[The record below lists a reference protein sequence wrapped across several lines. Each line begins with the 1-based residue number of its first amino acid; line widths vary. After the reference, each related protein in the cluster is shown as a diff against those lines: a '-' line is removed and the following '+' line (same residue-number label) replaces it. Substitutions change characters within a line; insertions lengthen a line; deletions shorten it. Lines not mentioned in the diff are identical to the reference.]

1 MKAKRRSKDLFISV
15 FDIFGQHLQ
24 TKKPWN
30 SHELQGKRTRFS
42 SVIQDKKNVI
52 QEQIYLPCQNTPKCF
67 YGLQKYKLYLILY
80 RTNSF
85 QLYQVTHRCQF
96 HFQLTSTSR
105 SVGIVKV
112 NQRRIPQRIRQPPS
126 TIGFRVNYVEISVFQ
141 IHDSR

>member
-52 QEQIYLPCQNTPKCF
+52 QEQIYLPCQNTPNVFMACKNTN
-67 YGLQKYKLYLILY
+67 YTLYYIERTYFNCIKSLIDD
-80 RTNSF
+80 SF
-85 QLYQVTHRCQF
+85 TFNWQARAVAWVSSKSIKDVF
-96 HFQLTSTSR
+96 H
-105 SVGIVKV
+105 
-112 NQRRIPQRIRQPPS
+112 N
-126 TIGFRVNYVEISVFQ
+126 E
-141 IHDSR
+141 

>member
-1 MKAKRRSKDLFISV
+1 MKAEKRSKDLFISV

-67 YGLQKYKLYLILY
+67 YGLQKHKLHLILY
-80 RTNSF
+80 RTNLF
-85 QLYQVTHRCQF
+85 QQYQVTHR
-96 HFQLTSTSR
+96 
-105 SVGIVKV
+105 
-112 NQRRIPQRIRQPPS
+112 
-126 TIGFRVNYVEISVFQ
+126 
-141 IHDSR
+141 